1 MKRITAIAVLIIVM
15 VSICSCFTLAEDSEE
30 PLPGSGNEDY
40 VEASSV
46 SARLDVSNGEAFCK
60 TKVYVNGSSTANK
73 MVVTVKYIK
82 QNVGTVGTRTA
93 TVYKSG
99 TSFTAT
105 TRMALASSG
114 TYHCKVTIKLY
125 NGSTLLETIN
135 VITNSVTY

>member
-1 MKRITAIAVLIIVM
+1 MKRIPTITILIIVF
-15 VSICSCFTLAEDSEE
+15 VSIFTCFVFANNSEE
-30 PLPGSGNEDY
+30 QVAGPGNADY

-46 SARLDVSNGEAFCK
+46 TSRLTVNNGEAVCK
-60 TKVYVNGSSTANK
+60 TYVDVISGSSANK

-105 TRMALASSG
+105 TRMALTSSG

-125 NGSTLLETIN
+125 NGSTLLETISAL
-135 VITNSVTY
+135 TNSFTY